1 MRNFVLAMSSGSVAL
16 MSAMMATGA
25 QADDLRDAVEQDYP
39 YIEKLYKHFHANP
52 ELSFR
57 ESESAKRIAT
67 ELEALGFDITSNVG
81 RKWTRKKA
89 KADAGEVMDGV
100 DGYGLIAV
108 LENGDGPTLLIRADM
123 DALPLEEKTG
133 VSYAS
138 KVVSQDYFGQ
148 EAPVMHACGHDVHMT
163 VLVGTARQLV
173 EMKDQWSGTLV
184 LVGQPAEEL
193 GLGALAM
200 IDDGLFSRIP
210 QPDHNIALHVTG
222 LAPAGTIA
230 YTSGNALASVD
241 TVDVTI
247 KGVGGHGAYPHL
259 AVDPILIGSRIVTTL
274 QSIVA
279 REVNPLEAGVITVG
293 SFQGGYKHNII
304 PDEVTLKLTVRSYE
318 DSVRDKLLDGI
329 RRTAK
334 AQAIS
339 AGLPEDLHP
348 VVTIEEDNL
357 ISTYNEP
364 GLASRVAST
373 LEARFGQAR
382 VRQVPPA
389 MGGEDFAYFGK
400 TDDEIPSLIFWLG
413 GADPE
418 AYAKSLSGEGPRPP
432 SNHSP
437 FFAPVPEPTLTTGV
451 EAMTAAALDLLDGSS
466 AEN

>member
-1 MRNFVLAMSSGSVAL
+1 MKIKLTTVIASAFALVLPAN
-16 MSAMMATGA
+16 
-25 QADDLRDAVEQDYP
+25 ADELTDAVQKDYE
-39 YIEKLYKHFHANP
+39 YVEALYKHLHANP

-57 ESESAKRIAT
+57 ESESAKRVAR
-67 ELEALGFDITSNVG
+67 ELESIGFDVDENVG

-89 KADAGEVMDGV
+89 KVDAGEVFEGV
-100 DGYGLIAV
+100 DGYGLV
-108 LENGDGPTLLIRADM
+108 GVFKNGDGPTILIRADM

-138 KVVSQDYFGQ
+138 KVVSTDYFGQ
-148 EAPVMHACGHDVHMT
+148 QAPVMHACGHDVHMS
-163 VLVGTARQLV
+163 VMVGTARRLV
-173 EMKDQWSGTLV
+173 AMKDQWSGTLIM
-184 LVGQPAEEL
+184 VGQPAEEL

-200 IDDGLFSRIP
+200 IDGGLFSKIP
-210 QPDHNIALHVTG
+210 TPDYNIALHVTG
-222 LAPAGTIA
+222 NAPAGTIA
-230 YTSGNALASVD
+230 YTSGNALAAVD
-241 TVDVTI
+241 TVDILV
-247 KGVGGHGAYPHL
+247 KGVGGHGAYPHQ

-274 QSIVA
+274 QSIVS

-304 PDEVTLKLTVRSYE
+304 PDEAHLKLTVRSYDKE
-318 DSVRDKLLDGI
+318 VRDKLLEGI

-339 AGLPEDLHP
+339 AGLPEELYP
-348 VVTIEEDNL
+348 EVTIEQDNL

-364 GLASRVAST
+364 ELTQRVASS
-373 LEARFGQAR
+373 LEGLLGAER
-382 VRQVPPA
+382 VVASPPV

-413 GADPE
+413 GADPA
-418 AYAKSLSGEGPRPP
+418 AYAASLIGEGPKPP

-451 EAMTAAALDLLDGSS
+451 AAMTAAVLDLFAD
-466 AEN
+466 E